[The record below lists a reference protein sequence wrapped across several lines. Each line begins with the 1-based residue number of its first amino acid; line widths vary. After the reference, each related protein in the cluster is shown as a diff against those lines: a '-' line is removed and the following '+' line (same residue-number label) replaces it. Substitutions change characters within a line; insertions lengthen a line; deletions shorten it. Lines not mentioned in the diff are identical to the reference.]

1 MFATR
6 TAFRSTGAIRSS
18 VPRNAVVRNSR
29 NVRFQSTQGSS
40 SSESS
45 FHPALTG
52 AIGGGVAALGVGY
65 LWYHFSGA
73 RTIVKAQSQAQ
84 QYFDQ
89 TKAKFK
95 DSAPEP
101 NEAIQWLR
109 RTADQYAAFIP
120 GGSHYVNSAFDD
132 LESIRKK
139 HGQEVDK
146 IVRDAYNE
154 LRDIVTKKQ
163 MSVSTAQEAWDV
175 LQEKL
180 KQIFELAGDAAEDII
195 NNHPQL
201 KEQVGGNID
210 MLKSMG
216 EKYGPEAKKQVDQTW
231 EQISDV
237 LKTGVSTESVSKI
250 RKIVQDK
257 SELIKK
263 IGDEI
268 WSKGMETAKPYLDKS
283 PQVKEMIE
291 KNADA
296 LKRGNFG
303 ELYNKIKEAVDT
315 GSMESLEKYVK
326 QATNKANTSSFG
338 GLSKYLDQI
347 PSGSEILPKLSQMQ
361 EIAQKHGK
369 EAESLFKET
378 INELSKVVS
387 SKADKAKQIADN
399 ATQEGKSS

>member
-1 MFATR
+1 
-6 TAFRSTGAIRSS
+6 
-18 VPRNAVVRNSR
+18 
-29 NVRFQSTQGSS
+29 VRFQSTQGST

-45 FHPALTG
+45 FHPALAG
-52 AIGGGVAALGVGY
+52 AVGGGTVALGVGY
-65 LWYHFSGA
+65 LFYHFSGA

-95 DSAPEP
+95 DTAPEP
-101 NEAIQWLR
+101 NEALQWLR
-109 RTADQYAAFIP
+109 RTANQYAAFIP
-120 GGSHYVNSAFDD
+120 GGSQYVNSAFDD

-146 IVRDAYNE
+146 IVRDTYDE
-154 LRDIVTKKQ
+154 LKDVVTKKD
-163 MSVSTAQEAWDV
+163 MSVSTAHEAWNV
-175 LQEKL
+175 LQERL

-201 KEQVGGNID
+201 KEQVGGNMD
-210 MLKSMG
+210 LLKSMG
-216 EKYGPEAKKQVDQTW
+216 DKYGPEAKKQVDQTW
-231 EQISDV
+231 DQISDV
-237 LKTGVSTESVSKI
+237 LKTGVSAESINKI

-268 WSKGMETAKPYLDKS
+268 WSKGMESAKPYLDKS
-283 PQVKEMIE
+283 PQVKELVE

-303 ELYNKIKEAVDT
+303 ELYNKIKEAVDS

-326 QATNKANTSSFG
+326 QATNKASSSSFG

-387 SKADKAKQIADN
+387 SKADKAKQIAEK
-399 ATQEGKSS
+399 ATQEGKNS